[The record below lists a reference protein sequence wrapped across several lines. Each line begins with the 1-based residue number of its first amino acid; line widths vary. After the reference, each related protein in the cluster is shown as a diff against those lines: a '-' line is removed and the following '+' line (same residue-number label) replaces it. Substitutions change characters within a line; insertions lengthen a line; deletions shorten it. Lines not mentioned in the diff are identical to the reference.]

1 MEYYSEL
8 AGMMG
13 DCALTL
19 NLLKTEEGDIMAHL
33 NKAGNELFLNNLLY
47 QWYVSLFVQS
57 ATNDVFLAVWDAMF
71 VDGNIVIFREAI
83 GILTLMKEEIFSFG

>member
-1 MEYYSEL
+1 
-8 AGMMG
+8 
-13 DCALTL
+13 
-19 NLLKTEEGDIMAHL
+19 MAHL
-33 NKAGNELFLNNLLY
+33 NKVGNELFLNNLLY

-83 GILTLMKEEIFSFG
+83 GILTLMKEEILALDNLNFETWVVKFEPWSLKFEP